1 MPSRQRRLLLGA
13 IGTAMSVA
21 VAGCAAGS
29 SGDEPPDG
37 SDGETSSGGSTTTGS
52 SDALALPSVVTRGD
66 FPDGEVRLKKPGTIS
81 LLNFFATWCKPCQ
94 REMSEFRKL
103 RAEYAPDALHVVS
116 ITPEVDER
124 LVRSFWRE
132 YEGTWPVV
140 TDPALTAT
148 ERWNANRY
156 PTNLLFDADG
166 TPVADGPRV
175 RARTF
180 EEFDALIGPLVEG
193 A

>member
-1 MPSRQRRLLLGA
+1 MPSRQRRLFLRA
-13 IGTAMSVA
+13 IGTAMSVGIG
-21 VAGCAAGS
+21 GCAGRSAGGTS
-29 SGDEPPDG
+29 DTAADDPLTLPSAVTTGDLPDG
-37 SDGETSSGGSTTTGS
+37 
-52 SDALALPSVVTRGD
+52 R
-66 FPDGEVRLKKPGTIS
+66 VRLVEPGTVT
-81 LLNFFATWCKPCQ
+81 LLNFFTTWCRPCQ

-103 RAEYAPDALHVVS
+103 RAEYDADALHMVS
-116 ITPEVDER
+116 ITPEVEET
-124 LVRSFWRE
+124 LVEEFWAE

-140 TDPALTAT
+140 MDPALTAT

-166 TPVADGPRV
+166 NPVGDGPTV

-180 EEFDALIGPLVEG
+180 EEFDALVEPLVAE

>member
-1 MPSRQRRLLLGA
+1 MPSRQRRLFLRA
-13 IGTAMSVA
+13 IGTAMSVGIG
-21 VAGCAAGS
+21 GCAGRSTDGAATTDDPLTLPS
-29 SGDEPPDG
+29 AVTTGDLPDG
-37 SDGETSSGGSTTTGS
+37 Q
-52 SDALALPSVVTRGD
+52 
-66 FPDGEVRLKKPGTIS
+66 VRLKAPGTVT
-81 LLNFFATWCKPCQ
+81 LLNFFTTWCRPCQ

-103 RAEYAPDALHVVS
+103 RAAYDADTLHMVS
-116 ITPEVDER
+116 ITPEVDET
-124 LVRSFWRE
+124 LVEEFWAE

-140 TDPALTAT
+140 MDPALTAT

-166 TPVADGPRV
+166 DPVEDGPRV

-180 EEFDALIGPLVEG
+180 AEFDALIEPLVAE